1 MFEPSWFIAGNVAVF
16 RTNGF
21 EDTLIDVTYAEAEG
35 GVCELV
41 VMIDDANTTNR
52 NDRIMRPTS
61 TFLFIS
67 ILRSA
72 IWQKSLHSC
81 LLKPPWF

>member
-35 GVCELV
+35 GACELV
-41 VMIDDANTTNR
+41 VIADTNSSNR
-52 NDRIMRPTS
+52 NDRIMRPIN
-61 TFLFIS
+61 TFLFIA
-67 ILRSA
+67 ILRYA
-72 IWQKSLHSC
+72 IWQKILHSC
-81 LLKPPWF
+81 LS

>member
-1 MFEPSWFIAGNVAVF
+1 MFEPSWFIAGNVVF
-16 RTNGF
+16 KMNGF
-21 EDTLIDVTYAEAEG
+21 EDTLIDATYAEAGG

-52 NDRIMRPTS
+52 NDRIMRPIN

-67 ILRSA
+67 ILRST
-72 IWQKSLHSC
+72 IGQKTLHSC
-81 LLKPPWF
+81 LLKLPWF

>member
-16 RTNGF
+16 KMNGF

-61 TFLFIS
+61 TFLFIA
-67 ILRSA
+67 ILRST
-72 IWQKSLHSC
+72 IGQKTLHSC
-81 LLKPPWF
+81 LS